1 MSNKKQATDLGKG
14 KISKLLLQLALPA
27 IIAQI
32 VNVLYNI
39 VDRVFIGRIP
49 EVGAQAMAGVGVAFP
64 IIIIVS
70 AFSAL
75 IGGGGAPLVAIKMGQ
90 KDKEGAEKILSNS
103 FTSLIVIGVILTV
116 GFLIFKRPILMAFG
130 ASPATIDYALQYLT
144 IYLFGT
150 IFVQIAL
157 GLNPFINAQGFA
169 KISMMSVMLGAVINI
184 ILDPIFIFTFNMGVR
199 GAALATLIGQM
210 ASAIWVLKFILKDSP
225 LKLRKEFLIPEAKVI
240 LGVMALGIA
249 PFIMQTTESLVIVS
263 MNNQLGK
270 FGELMGPGGGDL
282 AIGSMTIMSSIMQII
297 LLPLIGISQG
307 AQPIISYNYGAK
319 QYGRVKATF
328 KLLLTCCMGYTT
340 LMWAG
345 LMAMPTVFVKLFNDS
360 PELIQITSWSIKLF
374 FAGIF
379 VLGAQVACQ
388 QTFLALGQAKMSLML
403 ALLRKVFL
411 LTPLIFILPSI
422 MKQDQLMA
430 TYLAE
435 SVADV
440 LAATTTI
447 TCFIIF
453 YKKTLSKIEDLE
465 EADEKASV

>member
-210 ASAIWVLKFILKDSP
+210 TSAIWVLKFILKDSP

-270 FGELMGPGGGDL
+270 FGELMGAGGGDL

-328 KLLLTCCMGYTT
+328 KLLLACCMGYTT

-411 LTPLIFILPSI
+411 LTPLIFILPAM

-440 LAATTTI
+440 LAATTTV

-453 YKKTLSKIEDLE
+453 YRKTLSKIEDLE
-465 EADEKASV
+465 EADEKVSV

>member
-1 MSNKKQATDLGKG
+1 MSDKKKATDLGTG

-39 VDRVFIGRIP
+39 VDRVFIGRMDNGEI
-49 EVGAQAMAGVGVAFP
+49 AMAGVGVAFP
-64 IIIIVS
+64 IIIIIS

-75 IGGGGAPLVAIKMGQ
+75 IGGGGAPLLAIKMGQ
-90 KDKEGAEKILSNS
+90 KDKDGAEKILSNS
-103 FTSLIVIGVILTV
+103 FTTLIVLSVILTV
-116 GFLIFKRPILMAFG
+116 GFLIFKEDILIAFG
-130 ASPATIDYALQYLT
+130 ASEATLDYALQYLT

-169 KISMMSVMLGAVINI
+169 KISMMTVMIGAVINI
-184 ILDPIFIFTFNMGVR
+184 VLDPIFIFTFNMGVK
-199 GAALATLIGQM
+199 GAALATLLGQM
-210 ASAIWVLKFILKDSP
+210 VSALWVLKFILKDSP
-225 LKLRKEFLIPEAKVI
+225 LKIRKEFLIPEAKVI

-263 MNNQLGK
+263 MNNQLAK
-270 FGELMGPGGGDL
+270 YGEMLGAGVGDL

-307 AQPIISYNYGAK
+307 AQPIISYNFGAK
-319 QYGRVKATF
+319 QYDRVKSTF
-328 KLLLTCCMGYTT
+328 KLLLGCCMGYTT

-345 LMAMPTVFVKLFNDS
+345 LMVMPQVFVKLFNDS
-360 PELIQITSWSIKLF
+360 PELMQITTWSIRLF

-388 QTFLALGQAKMSLML
+388 QTFLALGQAKMSLIL

-411 LTPLIFILPSI
+411 LTPLIFILPAI
-422 MKQDQLMA
+422 MKENQLLA
-430 TYLAE
+430 TYLSE
-435 SVADV
+435 TVADV
-440 LAATTTI
+440 LAATATV
-447 TCFIIF
+447 TCFTVF
-453 YKKTLSKIEDLE
+453 YRKTLSKIDQVTEED
-465 EADEKASV
+465 KAKAN

>member
-1 MSNKKQATDLGKG
+1 MSNKKEGTDLGKG

-103 FTSLIVIGVILTV
+103 FTSLIIIGFILTV

-184 ILDPIFIFTFNMGVR
+184 ILDPIFIFTFNLGVR

-270 FGELMGPGGGDL
+270 FGELMGVGGGDL

-328 KLLLTCCMGYTT
+328 KLLLACCMGYTT

-411 LTPLIFILPSI
+411 LTPLIFILPAM

-440 LAATTTI
+440 LAATTTV

-453 YKKTLSKIEDLE
+453 YRKTLSKIEDLE
-465 EADEKASV
+465 EADEKVSV

>member
-270 FGELMGPGGGDL
+270 FGELMGVGGGDL

>member
-210 ASAIWVLKFILKDSP
+210 TSAIWVLKFILKDSP

-270 FGELMGPGGGDL
+270 FGELMGAGGGDL

-328 KLLLTCCMGYTT
+328 KLLLACCMGYTT

-411 LTPLIFILPSI
+411 LTPLIFILPAM

-453 YKKTLSKIEDLE
+453 YRKTLSKIEDLE
-465 EADEKASV
+465 EADEKVSV

>member
-184 ILDPIFIFTFNMGVR
+184 TLDPIFIFTFNMGVR

-210 ASAIWVLKFILKDSP
+210 TSAIWVLKFILKDSP

-270 FGELMGPGGGDL
+270 FGELMGAGGGDL

-328 KLLLTCCMGYTT
+328 KLLLACCMGYTT

-411 LTPLIFILPSI
+411 LTPLIFILPAM
-422 MKQDQLMA
+422 MKGNPLMA
-430 TYLAE
+430 TYLSE
-435 SVADV
+435 TVADV
-440 LAATTTI
+440 LAASTTI
-447 TCFIIF
+447 TCFVIF
-453 YKKTLSKIEDLE
+453 YRKTLSKVEELE
-465 EADEKASV
+465 EEDKKASV